1 MRAPW
6 FFASALA
13 AVVVFGGAPGAHA
26 DCAGPSITYEAA
38 TVDRGDTVVVT
49 GNAWGDNCYDTGP
62 PPDGEG
68 ALGVPAED
76 IDLVLVQ
83 GDREVV
89 LATGD
94 ADDEYGFEVAVTIPD
109 MVEPG
114 PATIVARTDRT
125 EAPAMAAGDPVELT
139 ISDAPTTGQIHQRQ
153 TFGPDGGEA
162 PTEPSTTMAPT
173 DGDDATIEQGPS
185 TSAPAD
191 DGDGDDGDGY
201 APIVWAVGGVV
212 VLIATIG
219 LVVTAVRD
227 RRTST
232 D

>member
-6 FFASALA
+6 FLASALA
-13 AVVVFGGAPGAHA
+13 VVVVFGGAPAAGA

-38 TVDRGDTVVVT
+38 TVDRGDAVVVT
-49 GNAWGDNCYDTGP
+49 GTAWGDNCYDTGP
-62 PPDGEG
+62 PPEGEG
-68 ALGVPAED
+68 ALGVPTDD

-89 LATGD
+89 LASGD
-94 ADDEYGFEVAVTIPD
+94 ADDEYGFDVAVTIPD
-109 MVEPG
+109 MAEPG

-125 EAPAMAAGDPVELT
+125 EAPAMQAGEPVELT

-153 TFGPDGGEA
+153 TFGLD
-162 PTEPSTTMAPT
+162 
-173 DGDDATIEQGPS
+173 DGDDPSGSSTTVAPVETDDATLEQGPS
-185 TSAPAD
+185 TSASAPGD
-191 DGDGDDGDGY
+191 DGADGDDY

-219 LVVTAVRD
+219 LIVTGVRD
-227 RRTST
+227 RRART